1 MNRQSW
7 LLNLSLLKT
16 NPAFRAVFIAR
27 FISILSLGL
36 LGVAI
41 PVQIQ
46 MMTHSTWQVG
56 LSVTLTGASMFVGL
70 MVGGVLADRYERK
83 RLILLARG
91 TCGVGFV
98 GLCLNA
104 LLPEPSL
111 AAIYLLGIW
120 DGFFASLGVTALL
133 AATPALVGRE
143 NLMQAGAITMLTVRL
158 GSVISPMIGGLL
170 LATGGVAWNFGLA
183 AAGTFI
189 TTLTLLRLP
198 QLPPPPQPREH
209 PLRSLLAG
217 LTFLCRSPLIGG
229 IALLGGLLTMASAV
243 RVLYP
248 ALAGSWQMSAGQI
261 GLLYAAIPLGAALGA
276 LTSGQ
281 LAQTVRP
288 GALMLATTVGSFVAI
303 ALFSLMPHW
312 ALGALCLALFG
323 WLSAISS
330 LLQYTL
336 IQTQTPEHML
346 GRINGLW
353 TAQNVTGDAI
363 GAALLGGL
371 GAVMTPA
378 ASASAKSTPVK
389 RCCAAP
395 SRPATSWWT
404 GSGGP
409 AMANRQVPSDL
420 NIDLAATAPQAVVG
434 DLERRTHQ
442 LQRLVLP
449 LLVLFDDFVRHGVL
463 GLNAR
468 LIAGPD
474 RTHRLV
480 DIRQSHGHDQMPSIP
495 SVQSRVPFETLI

>member
-16 NPAFRAVFIAR
+16 HPAFRAVFIAR

-170 LATGGVAWNFGLA
+170 LGVIEALA
-183 AAGTFI
+183 AGYI
-189 TTLTLLRLP
+189 
-198 QLPPPPQPREH
+198 
-209 PLRSLLAG
+209 
-217 LTFLCRSPLIGG
+217 
-229 IALLGGLLTMASAV
+229 
-243 RVLYP
+243 
-248 ALAGSWQMSAGQI
+248 
-261 GLLYAAIPLGAALGA
+261 
-276 LTSGQ
+276 
-281 LAQTVRP
+281 
-288 GALMLATTVGSFVAI
+288 AI
-303 ALFSLMPHW
+303 AW
-312 ALGALCLALFG
+312 K
-323 WLSAISS
+323 
-330 LLQYTL
+330 
-336 IQTQTPEHML
+336 
-346 GRINGLW
+346 
-353 TAQNVTGDAI
+353 DAI
-363 GAALLGGL
+363 AFTVLILILIIRPTGILGE
-371 GAVMTPA
+371 
-378 ASASAKSTPVK
+378 
-389 RCCAAP
+389 R
-395 SRPATSWWT
+395 
-404 GSGGP
+404 
-409 AMANRQVPSDL
+409 
-420 NIDLAATAPQAVVG
+420 TA
-434 DLERRTHQ
+434 DKL
-442 LQRLVLP
+442 
-449 LLVLFDDFVRHGVL
+449 
-463 GLNAR
+463 
-468 LIAGPD
+468 
-474 RTHRLV
+474 
-480 DIRQSHGHDQMPSIP
+480 
-495 SVQSRVPFETLI
+495 

>member
-16 NPAFRAVFIAR
+16 HPAFRAVFIAR

-46 MMTHSTWQVG
+46 LMTHSTWQVG
-56 LSVTLTGASMFVGL
+56 LSVTLTGGSMFVGL
-70 MVGGVLADRYERK
+70 MIGGVLADRYERK

-91 TCGVGFV
+91 TCGIGFV

-104 LLPEPSL
+104 MLPEPSL
-111 AAIYLLGIW
+111 IAIYLLGIW
-120 DGFFASLGVTALL
+120 DGLFASIGVTALL

-158 GSVISPMIGGLL
+158 GSVISPMMG
-170 LATGGVAWNFGLA
+170 GLA

-198 QLPPPPQPREH
+198 RLAPPPQPREH
-209 PLRSLLAG
+209 PLKSLYAG
-217 LTFLCRSPLIGG
+217 LKFLFNSPLIGG

-248 ALAGSWQMSAGQI
+248 ALAGSWQMSASQI
-261 GLLYAAIPLGAALGA
+261 GLLYAAIPLGAAFGA

-281 LAQTVRP
+281 LAQTAKP
-288 GALMLATTVGSFVAI
+288 GVLMLATTVGSFVAI
-303 ALFSLMPHW
+303 ALFSLMPVW
-312 ALGALCLALFG
+312 ELGALCLALFG

-336 IQTQTPEHML
+336 IQTQTPENML

-371 GAVMTPA
+371 GAILTPA
-378 ASASAKSTPVK
+378 ASASASGWALVIVGVVLVGLL
-389 RCCAAP
+389 RELRRFQ
-395 SRPATSWWT
+395 RPE
-404 GSGGP
+404 
-409 AMANRQVPSDL
+409 
-420 NIDLAATAPQAVVG
+420 TAS
-434 DLERRTHQ
+434 E
-442 LQRLVLP
+442 
-449 LLVLFDDFVRHGVL
+449 
-463 GLNAR
+463 N
-468 LIAGPD
+468 
-474 RTHRLV
+474 
-480 DIRQSHGHDQMPSIP
+480 
-495 SVQSRVPFETLI
+495 

>member
-16 NPAFRAVFIAR
+16 HPAFRAVFIAR

-217 LTFLCRSPLIGG
+217 LTFLWSPL
-229 IALLGGLLTMASAV
+229 AGLSWPGPEACC
-243 RVLYP
+243 RP
-248 ALAGSWQMSAGQI
+248 LADVGRF
-261 GLLYAAIPLGAALGA
+261 PLGAALGA

-336 IQTQTPEHML
+336 IQTQTPENML

-378 ASASAKSTPVK
+378 ASASA
-389 RCCAAP
+389 
-395 SRPATSWWT
+395 
-404 GSGGP
+404 SGW
-409 AMANRQVPSDL
+409 A
-420 NIDLAATAPQAVVG
+420 LALVG
-434 DLERRTHQ
+434 
-442 LQRLVLP
+442 V
-449 LLVLFDDFVRHGVL
+449 LLV
-463 GLNAR
+463 GLLRELRRFQRPEIVNE
-468 LIAGPD
+468 
-474 RTHRLV
+474 
-480 DIRQSHGHDQMPSIP
+480 S
-495 SVQSRVPFETLI
+495 

>member
-16 NPAFRAVFIAR
+16 HPAFRAVFIAR

-209 PLRSLLAG
+209 P
-217 LTFLCRSPLIGG
+217 
-229 IALLGGLLTMASAV
+229 MASAV

-378 ASASAKSTPVK
+378 ASASA
-389 RCCAAP
+389 
-395 SRPATSWWT
+395 
-404 GSGGP
+404 SGW
-409 AMANRQVPSDL
+409 A
-420 NIDLAATAPQAVVG
+420 LALVG
-434 DLERRTHQ
+434 
-442 LQRLVLP
+442 V
-449 LLVLFDDFVRHGVL
+449 LLV
-463 GLNAR
+463 GLLRELRRFQRPEIVNE
-468 LIAGPD
+468 
-474 RTHRLV
+474 
-480 DIRQSHGHDQMPSIP
+480 S
-495 SVQSRVPFETLI
+495 